1 MDGRTPKLTN
11 KISPHIQSQLPEFVQ
26 SEHPQF
32 IKFLKH
38 YYQFME
44 AAQLK
49 LGGSNDY
56 VIQETNSVNYILSQI
71 EEKVVLEESVGK
83 FQAGEIIRGETSGY
97 TATIL
102 VDDYDSDQVLYITSQ
117 QRFEEGENVV
127 GETSGAKAPVVSYKA
142 NPVQNI
148 QQLLAY
154 ADTDNTVY
162 AFLDKFK
169 AAIMESIPETVADGI
184 SKRNLMKNI
193 RDLYETK
200 GTEEGHKLFFRILF
214 DEESSLI
221 YPRENVLRISDGQWS
236 DDFLMRVTEIG
247 TSDYSQIVGR
257 VITGETSEATAVV
270 QTVIKYKEG
279 AQLIAELNL
288 DRTTINGEFT
298 IGETVNA
305 VSNELDQLIRAE
317 VSGIVNETTVTEQG
331 AYYKAGDKVNFELL
345 GSIGVQA
352 AVSAVGAGGIDEV
365 HIENG
370 GVNYTYD
377 DEVVFNNSNTN
388 GAGASARITIL
399 GGSFV
404 LEDETEVDNIV
415 YEGETHHND
424 IVLEHVDKLLFEDGD
439 HIVEEFYTLL
449 LDKSNTSGA
458 DAGDDLLFEDGG
470 RIIREGSEGIE
481 KLLREESEE
490 FFLHQEQQLTE
501 TDHLILEDGN
511 NIIVETQTFTDLSVA
526 AEATSISK
534 IRMISNGD
542 GYTTLPTISI
552 SSSIGSNVSSLA
564 LSRSGVGKV
573 LGIQINNLGLG
584 YSSIP
589 KITMNRNII
598 VKDITG
604 AFTIGDTLT
613 THTASIVSFNPTN
626 RILELETPVEH
637 FFTGD
642 IIKTAG
648 GAIGTVVQCEHSKA
662 TTAITAIANTGG
674 QFVTERGHIS
684 ENSMKV
690 QDSFYYQ
697 DYSYVVRIGE
707 SINLWRDSIRRS
719 IHPAGWNVFGEVSF
733 ATSLADAQLNSL
745 RIRNPAAGDI
755 IDFTGDTQTFTPELA
770 STLRTLFVEVF
781 GRRLGTKTDGT
792 TLRAEEG
799 DLLLEDGNDVLLET
813 GDNIIFSRDITREG
827 QEDAPLSSGTRELT
841 LTSSVSVSVQFSGG
855 IAGNSPQALGPTL
868 DLLPKYAFTQPPI
881 DSVAYA
887 QHYPGSDGFRSRAIR
902 ADNEGAYYTLNQ
914 FGHIRVDQVSVRSDV
929 TGRTNF
935 SNTSIKFD
943 QEDKYQIETNS
954 FDETNIIIPLSAYR
968 TKTNVPPPG
977 EIFISR
983 GLRINGFDDT
993 FRSFDDNRQE
1003 FSEATA
1009 FGTNRFD
1016 TSNLKFDFTVNR
1028 FDQNSVKFDANN
1040 VTFDPATFD
1049 ERIFPR
1055 DTSATRFESFD
1066 STSRLFDVGSL
1077 AGLFDSTAFGMLL
1090 DGTPGNQLLEDNS
1103 NVLLDGTDG
1112 SGTNAGSF
1120 IFLNQDT
1127 GSFTSLEDALGG
1139 KLVTETSDTETPYTF
1154 DMVIEQF
1161 DEAQGGAISSSV
1173 TYDEGT

>member
-1 MDGRTPKLTN
+1 
-11 KISPHIQSQLPEFVQ
+11 
-26 SEHPQF
+26 
-32 IKFLKH
+32 
-38 YYQFME
+38 ME

-56 VIQETNSVNYILSQI
+56 VIQETNSINYILSQE

-83 FQAGEIIRGETSGY
+83 FQVGEIIRGETSGY

-102 VDDYDSDQVLYITSQ
+102 VDDYDSDQVLYISSQ

-193 RDLYETK
+193 RDLYEIK

-288 DRTTINGEFT
+288 DRSTINGEFT
-298 IGETVNA
+298 IGETINA

-331 AYYKAGDKVNFELL
+331 AYYKTGDKVNFELL

-370 GVNYTYD
+370 GINYTYD
-377 DEVVFNNSNTN
+377 DEVVFDNSNTN

-415 YEGETHHND
+415 KEGETFEND

-449 LDKSNTSGA
+449 LDQSNTSGA

-470 RIIREGSEGIE
+470 RIIREGTEGIT

-534 IRMISNGD
+534 IRMVSNGD
-542 GYTTLPTISI
+542 GYTTLPTMSI
-552 SSSIGSNVSSLA
+552 SSSIGTNVSALA

-573 LGIQINNLGLG
+573 LGVQINNLGLG
-584 YSSIP
+584 YTAIP
-589 KITMNRNII
+589 KITMNRNVI

-604 AFTIGDTLT
+604 TFTIGDTLT

-642 IIKTAG
+642 VIKTAG
-648 GAIGTVVQCEHSKA
+648 GAEGTVIQCEHSKA

-674 QFVTERGHIS
+674 QYVTERGHIS
-684 ENSMKV
+684 ETSMKV

-781 GRRLGTKTDGT
+781 GRRLGTKDDGT

-799 DLLLEDGNDVLLET
+799 DLLLEDGNDILLET
-813 GDNIIFSRDITREG
+813 GDNIIFRRDITMEG
-827 QEDAPLSSGTRELT
+827 QENAPLSSGTRELT
-841 LTSSVSVSVQFSGG
+841 IESAVSVSMQFKGG
-855 IAGNSPQALGPTL
+855 VAGNSPQALGPTL

-881 DSVAYA
+881 DSVAFA
-887 QHYPGSDGFRSRAIR
+887 QHYPGSDGFTSRAIR

-977 EIFISR
+977 EIFVSR

-993 FRSFDDNRQE
+993 FRTFDDNRQE
-1003 FSEATA
+1003 FSEFTA

-1016 TSNLKFDFTVNR
+1016 NSNLKFDFTVNT

-1055 DTSATRFESFD
+1055 DTSATKFESFD

-1077 AGLFDSTAFGMLL
+1077 AGLFDSTAFSMLL

-1112 SGTNAGSF
+1112 SGTDAGSF
-1120 IFLNQDT
+1120 IFLAQDEN
-1127 GSFTSLEDALGG
+1127 SFTSLEEEG

>member
-1 MDGRTPKLTN
+1 
-11 KISPHIQSQLPEFVQ
+11 
-26 SEHPQF
+26 
-32 IKFLKH
+32 
-38 YYQFME
+38 
-44 AAQLK
+44 
-49 LGGSNDY
+49 
-56 VIQETNSVNYILSQI
+56 
-71 EEKVVLEESVGK
+71 
-83 FQAGEIIRGETSGY
+83 
-97 TATIL
+97 
-102 VDDYDSDQVLYITSQ
+102 
-117 QRFEEGENVV
+117 
-127 GETSGAKAPVVSYKA
+127 
-142 NPVQNI
+142 
-148 QQLLAY
+148 
-154 ADTDNTVY
+154 
-162 AFLDKFK
+162 
-169 AAIMESIPETVADGI
+169 
-184 SKRNLMKNI
+184 
-193 RDLYETK
+193 LYEAK

-288 DRTTINGEFT
+288 DRSTINGEFT
-298 IGETVNA
+298 IGETINA

-331 AYYKAGDKVNFELL
+331 AYYKTGDKVNFELL

-370 GVNYTYD
+370 GINYTYD
-377 DEVVFNNSNTN
+377 DEVVFDNSNTN

-415 YEGETHHND
+415 KEGETFEND

-449 LDKSNTSGA
+449 LDQSNTSGA

-542 GYTTLPTISI
+542 GYTTLPSMSV
-552 SSSIGSNVSSLA
+552 SSSIGTNVSALA

-573 LGIQINNLGLG
+573 LGVQINNLGLG
-584 YSSIP
+584 YTSIP
-589 KITMNRNII
+589 KITMNRNVI

-604 AFTIGDTLT
+604 TFTIGDTLT

-637 FFTGD
+637 FFTND
-642 IIKTAG
+642 VIRTAG
-648 GAIGTVVQCEHSKA
+648 GAVGTIVQCEHSKA

-674 QFVTERGHIS
+674 QYVTERGHIS
-684 ENSMKV
+684 ETSMKV

-781 GRRLGTKTDGT
+781 GRRLGTKDDGT

-813 GDNIIFSRDITREG
+813 GDNIIFRRDITMEG
-827 QEDAPLSSGTRELT
+827 QENAPLSSGTRELT
-841 LTSSVSVSVQFSGG
+841 IESAVSVSMQFKGG
-855 IAGNSPQALGPTL
+855 VAGNSPQALGPTL

-887 QHYPGSDGFRSRAIR
+887 QHYPGSDGFRSREIR

-954 FDETNIIIPLSAYR
+954 FDETNIIIPLSAYQ

-977 EIFISR
+977 EIFVSR

-993 FRSFDDNRQE
+993 FRTFDDNRQE
-1003 FSEATA
+1003 FSEFTA

-1016 TSNLKFDFTVNR
+1016 NSNLKFDFTVNT

-1055 DTSATRFESFD
+1055 DTSATKFESFD

-1077 AGLFDSTAFGMLL
+1077 AGLFDSTASAMLL
-1090 DGTPGNQLLEDNS
+1090 DQTPGNQLLENNS

-1112 SGTNAGSF
+1112 SGTDAGSF
-1120 IFLNQDT
+1120 IFLGQDEN
-1127 GSFTSLEDALGG
+1127 SFISLEEEG

>member
-1 MDGRTPKLTN
+1 
-11 KISPHIQSQLPEFVQ
+11 
-26 SEHPQF
+26 
-32 IKFLKH
+32 
-38 YYQFME
+38 ME

-331 AYYKAGDKVNFELL
+331 AYYKTGDKVNFELL

-352 AVSAVGAGGIDEV
+352 AVAAVGAGGIDEIN
-365 HIENG
+365 IENG

-501 TDHLILEDGN
+501 TDQLILEDGN

-534 IRMISNGD
+534 IRMVSNGD

-573 LGIQINNLGLG
+573 LGIKINNLGLG

-604 AFTIGDTLT
+604 TFTIGDTLT

-745 RIRNPAAGDI
+745 RIRNPSAGDV

-855 IAGNSPQALGPTL
+855 VAGNSPQALGPTL

-977 EIFISR
+977 EIFVSR

-1055 DTSATRFESFD
+1055 DTSATKFESFD

-1077 AGLFDSTAFGMLL
+1077 AGLFDSTAFAMLNEV
-1090 DGTPGNQLLEDNS
+1090 GGY
-1103 NVLLDGTDG
+1103 
-1112 SGTNAGSF
+1112 
-1120 IFLNQDT
+1120 I
-1127 GSFTSLEDALGG
+1127 SLEDAIGG
-1139 KLVTETSDTETPYTF
+1139 KFVTETSDTETPYTF

>member
-1 MDGRTPKLTN
+1 
-11 KISPHIQSQLPEFVQ
+11 
-26 SEHPQF
+26 
-32 IKFLKH
+32 
-38 YYQFME
+38 ME

-56 VIQETNSVNYILSQI
+56 VIQETNSINYILSQE

-83 FQAGEIIRGETSGY
+83 FQVGETIRGETSGY

-102 VDDYDSDQVLYITSQ
+102 VDDYDSDQVLFISSQ
-117 QRFEEGENVV
+117 QRFEEGENII
-127 GETSGAKAPVVSYKA
+127 GETSGAKAPVVSYRA

-162 AFLDKFK
+162 SFLDKFK
-169 AAIMESIPETVADGI
+169 AALMESIPETVADGI

-193 RDLYETK
+193 RDLYDTK

-288 DRTTINGEFT
+288 DRTTISGEFK
-298 IGETVNA
+298 IGETINA

-331 AYYKAGDKVNFELL
+331 AYYKTGDKVNFELL

-370 GVNYTYD
+370 GTNYTYT

-388 GAGASARITIL
+388 GAGANARITIL

-415 YEGETHHND
+415 YEGETFEND
-424 IVLEHVDKLLFEDGD
+424 IVIEHVDKLLFEDGD

-449 LDKSNTSGA
+449 LDQTNTSGA
-458 DAGDDLLFEDGG
+458 DAGDDILFEDGG
-470 RIIREGSEGIE
+470 RIIREGTDGIT

-501 TDHLILEDGN
+501 TDHLVLEDGN
-511 NIIVETQTFTDLSVA
+511 NIIVEPQTFTDLGVTS
-526 AEATSISK
+526 EATSISK
-534 IRMISNGD
+534 IRMVSNGD

-552 SSSIGSNVSSLA
+552 NSSIGSNASTLA

-584 YSSIP
+584 YTAIP
-589 KITMNRNII
+589 KITMNRNVI
-598 VKDITG
+598 VKNVTG
-604 AFTIGDTLT
+604 NFTIGDTLT
-613 THTASIVSFNPTN
+613 THTASVVSFNPTN

-642 IIKTAG
+642 IITTAG
-648 GAIGTVVQCEHSKA
+648 GASGTIVQCEHSKA

-674 QFVTERGHIS
+674 QYVTERGHIS
-684 ENSMKV
+684 ETSMRV

-707 SINLWRDSIRRS
+707 SINRWRDSIRRS
-719 IHPAGWNVFGEVSF
+719 VHPAGWNVFGEVSF

-792 TLRAEEG
+792 DLRAEEG
-799 DLLLEDGNDVLLET
+799 KLLLEDGNEILLED
-813 GDNIIFSRDITREG
+813 GNSIIFRRDITMEG

-841 LTSSVSVSVQFSGG
+841 IESTVSVSMQFKGG
-855 IAGNSPQALGPTL
+855 VAGNSPQALGPTL

-887 QHYPGSDGFRSRAIR
+887 QFYPGSDGFRSREIR

-914 FGHIRVDQVSVRSDV
+914 FGHIRVDQVSIRSNI
-929 TGRTNF
+929 TGRTDFSTTNF
-935 SNTSIKFD
+935 KFD
-943 QEDKYQIETNS
+943 HADKFNDETNS
-954 FDETNIIIPLSAYR
+954 FDETNVIIPLSAYR

-977 EIFISR
+977 EIFVSR

-993 FRSFDDNRQE
+993 FRLFDSNRQE

-1016 TSNLKFDFTVNR
+1016 NGNLKFDFTINT
-1028 FDQNSVKFDANN
+1028 FDQDSVKFDANN
-1040 VTFDPATFD
+1040 ITFDPVTFD

-1055 DTSATRFESFD
+1055 DSSATRFESFD

-1077 AGLFDSTAFGMLL
+1077 AGLFDSTAFAMLNE
-1090 DGTPGNQLLEDNS
+1090 T
-1103 NVLLDGTDG
+1103 
-1112 SGTNAGSF
+1112 GSF
-1120 IFLNQDT
+1120 I
-1127 GSFTSLEDALGG
+1127 SLEDALGG
-1139 KLVTETSDTETPYTF
+1139 KLVTEASDTETPYTF

-1161 DEAQGGAISSSV
+1161 DESQGGAISSSV

>member
-11 KISPHIQSQLPEFVQ
+11 KVSPHIQTQLPEFIQ
-26 SEHPQF
+26 TDHPQF
-32 IKFLKH
+32 AKFLKH
-38 YYQFME
+38 YFQFME

-56 VIQETNSVNYILSQI
+56 VIQETNSVNYILSQE

-83 FQAGEIIRGETSGY
+83 FEVGETIRGETSGY

-102 VDDYDSDQVLYITSQ
+102 VDDYDSDQVLYISSQ
-117 QRFEEGENVV
+117 QRFEEGENVI
-127 GETSGAKAPVVSYKA
+127 GQTSGAKAPVVSYKA

-162 AFLDKFK
+162 SFLDKFK
-169 AAIMESIPETVADGI
+169 AALMESIPETVADGI

-193 RDLYETK
+193 KDLYDAK

-298 IGETVNA
+298 IGETINA

-370 GVNYTYD
+370 GTNYTYN
-377 DEVVFNNSNTN
+377 DEVVFDNSNTN
-388 GAGASARITIL
+388 GAGANARITIL

-449 LDKSNTSGA
+449 LDQSNTSGA
-458 DAGDDLLFEDGG
+458 DAGDDILFEDGG
-470 RIIREGSEGIE
+470 RIIREGQDGIDN
-481 KLLREESEE
+481 LLREESEE

-526 AEATSISK
+526 SEASSISK
-534 IRMISNGD
+534 IRMVSNGD

-552 SSSIGSNVSSLA
+552 SSSIGSNASALS
-564 LSRSGVGKV
+564 LSRSGVGRV
-573 LGIQINNLGLG
+573 LGIKINNLGLG
-584 YSSIP
+584 YTSIP
-589 KITMNRNII
+589 KITMNRNVI

-604 AFTIGDTLT
+604 NFTIGDTLT
-613 THTASIVSFNPTN
+613 SHTASVVSFNPTN

-642 IIKTAG
+642 VITTAG
-648 GAIGTVVQCEHSKA
+648 GAQGIIVQCEHSKA
-662 TTAITAIANTGG
+662 TTAITSIANTGG
-674 QFVTERGHIS
+674 QYVTERGHIS
-684 ENSMKV
+684 ETSMKV

-707 SINLWRDSIRRS
+707 SINQWRDSIRRS
-719 IHPAGWNVFGEVSF
+719 VHPAGWNVFGEVSF
-733 ATSLADAQLNSL
+733 ATTLADAQLNSL

-792 TLRAEEG
+792 DLRAEEG
-799 DLLLEDGNDVLLET
+799 DLLLEDGNDILLET
-813 GDNIIFSRDITREG
+813 GDNIIFRRDITKEG

-841 LTSSVSVSVQFSGG
+841 LTSAVTVSAQFRGAT
-855 IAGNSPQALGPTL
+855 AGRSPNALGPTL

-887 QHYPGSDGFRSRAIR
+887 QFYPGSDGFRSREIR

-914 FGHIRVDQVSVRSDV
+914 FGHIKVNQVSIRSDV
-929 TGRTNF
+929 TGRTDFSTTNF
-935 SNTSIKFD
+935 KFD
-943 QEDKYQIETNS
+943 HADKFNDETNS
-954 FDETNIIIPLSAYR
+954 FDETNIVIPLSAYQ
-968 TKTNVPPPG
+968 TKINVPPPG

-993 FRSFDDNRQE
+993 FRLFDSNRQE
-1003 FSEATA
+1003 FSESTA

-1016 TSNLKFDFTVNR
+1016 SGNLKFDFAINT

-1040 VTFDPATFD
+1040 ITFDPATFD
-1049 ERIFPR
+1049 ERIFER

-1066 STSRLFDVGSL
+1066 STSRLFDIGSL
-1077 AGLFDSTAFGMLL
+1077 AGLFDSRAFAMLNE
-1090 DGTPGNQLLEDNS
+1090 T
-1103 NVLLDGTDG
+1103 
-1112 SGTNAGSF
+1112 GSF
-1120 IFLNQDT
+1120 IN
-1127 GSFTSLEDALGG
+1127 LEDSLAGRLN
-1139 KLVTETSDTETPYTF
+1139 TEDADTETPYTF
-1154 DMVIEQF
+1154 DMVLEQF
-1161 DEAQGGAISSSV
+1161 DESQGGAISSSV

>member
-1 MDGRTPKLTN
+1 
-11 KISPHIQSQLPEFVQ
+11 
-26 SEHPQF
+26 
-32 IKFLKH
+32 
-38 YYQFME
+38 ME

-127 GETSGAKAPVVSYKA
+127 GQTSGAKAPVVSYKA

-162 AFLDKFK
+162 SFLDKFK

-288 DRTTINGEFT
+288 DRSTINGEFT

-331 AYYKAGDKVNFELL
+331 AYYKTGDKVNFELL

-352 AVSAVGAGGIDEV
+352 AVAAVGAGGIDEV

-449 LDKSNTSGA
+449 LDQSNTSGA

-470 RIIREGSEGIE
+470 RIIREGQDGIDN
-481 KLLREESEE
+481 LLREESEE

-534 IRMISNGD
+534 IRMVSNGD

-604 AFTIGDTLT
+604 TFTIGDTLT
-613 THTASIVSFNPTN
+613 THTASIISFNPTN

-642 IIKTAG
+642 IIRTAG
-648 GAIGTVVQCEHSKA
+648 GAVGTVVQCEHSKA

-745 RIRNPAAGDI
+745 RIRNPSAGDV

-799 DLLLEDGNDVLLET
+799 ELLLEDGNDVLLET

-841 LTSSVSVSVQFSGG
+841 LTSSVSMSVALSGG
-855 IAGNSPQALGPTL
+855 VAGNSPQALGPTL

-887 QHYPGSDGFRSRAIR
+887 QFYPGSDGFRSRAIR

-954 FDETNIIIPLSAYR
+954 FDETNIIIPLSAYQ

-977 EIFISR
+977 EIFVSR

-1077 AGLFDSTAFGMLL
+1077 AGLFDSTAFAMLNEV
-1090 DGTPGNQLLEDNS
+1090 GGY
-1103 NVLLDGTDG
+1103 
-1112 SGTNAGSF
+1112 
-1120 IFLNQDT
+1120 I
-1127 GSFTSLEDALGG
+1127 SLEDAIGG
-1139 KLVTETSDTETPYTF
+1139 KFVTETSDTETPYTF

>member
-1 MDGRTPKLTN
+1 
-11 KISPHIQSQLPEFVQ
+11 
-26 SEHPQF
+26 
-32 IKFLKH
+32 
-38 YYQFME
+38 ME

-56 VIQETNSVNYILSQI
+56 VIQETNSINYILSQE

-83 FQAGEIIRGETSGY
+83 FQVGEIIRGETSGY

-102 VDDYDSDQVLYITSQ
+102 VDDYDSDQVLYISSQ

-127 GETSGAKAPVVSYKA
+127 GQTSGAKAPVVSYKA

-169 AAIMESIPETVADGI
+169 AALMESIPETVADGI

-193 RDLYETK
+193 RDLYEAK

-288 DRTTINGEFT
+288 DRSTINGEFT
-298 IGETVNA
+298 IGETINA

-331 AYYKAGDKVNFELL
+331 AYYKTGDKVNFELL

-352 AVSAVGAGGIDEV
+352 AVAAVGAGGIDEV

-377 DEVVFNNSNTN
+377 DEVVFDNSNTN
-388 GAGASARITIL
+388 GAGATARITIL

-415 YEGETHHND
+415 KEGETFEND

-449 LDKSNTSGA
+449 LDQTNTSGA
-458 DAGDDLLFEDGG
+458 DAGDDILFEDGG
-470 RIIREGSEGIE
+470 RIIREGTEGIT

-501 TDHLILEDGN
+501 TDHLVLEDGN

-534 IRMISNGD
+534 IRMVSNGD
-542 GYTTLPTISI
+542 GYTTLPTMSI
-552 SSSIGSNVSSLA
+552 SSSIGANASTLA

-573 LGIQINNLGLG
+573 LGVKINNLGLG
-584 YSSIP
+584 YTSIP
-589 KITMNRNII
+589 KITMNRNVII
-598 VKDITG
+598 KNIVG
-604 AFTIGDTLT
+604 NFTIGDTLT
-613 THTASIVSFNPTN
+613 THTGSIISFNPTN
-626 RILELETPVEH
+626 RILEIETPVEH

-642 IIKTAG
+642 VIKTAG
-648 GAIGTVVQCEHSKA
+648 GAEGTVVQCEHSKA

-674 QFVTERGHIS
+674 QYVTERGHIS
-684 ENSMKV
+684 ETSMKV

-792 TLRAEEG
+792 DLRAEEG

-813 GDNIIFSRDITREG
+813 GDNIIFRRDITMEG
-827 QEDAPLSSGTRELT
+827 QEDAPLSAGTRELT
-841 LTSSVSVSVQFSGG
+841 IESVVSVSMQFKGATGS
-855 IAGNSPQALGPTL
+855 NSPNALGPTL

-881 DSVAYA
+881 DSVAFA
-887 QHYPGSDGFRSRAIR
+887 QHYPGSDGFTSRSIR
-902 ADNEGAYYTLNQ
+902 ADNEGAYFPLNQ
-914 FGHIRVDQVSVRSDV
+914 FGHIRVDQVSIRSNI
-929 TGRTNF
+929 TGRTDF
-935 SNTSIKFD
+935 STTSFKFD
-943 QEDKYQIETNS
+943 HADKFNDETNS
-954 FDETNIIIPLSAYR
+954 FDETNIIIPLDAYR
-968 TKTNVPPPG
+968 TRTNVPPPG
-977 EIFISR
+977 EIFVSR

-993 FRSFDDNRQE
+993 FRTFDDNRQE

-1016 TSNLKFDFTVNR
+1016 NSNLKFDFTVNT

-1055 DTSATRFESFD
+1055 DTSATKFESFD

-1077 AGLFDSTAFGMLL
+1077 AGLFDSTASAMLNE
-1090 DGTPGNQLLEDNS
+1090 TGN
-1103 NVLLDGTDG
+1103 
-1112 SGTNAGSF
+1112 F
-1120 IFLNQDT
+1120 I
-1127 GSFTSLEDALGG
+1127 SLEDALGG

>member
-1 MDGRTPKLTN
+1 
-11 KISPHIQSQLPEFVQ
+11 
-26 SEHPQF
+26 
-32 IKFLKH
+32 
-38 YYQFME
+38 ME

-331 AYYKAGDKVNFELL
+331 AYYKTGDKVNFELL

-352 AVSAVGAGGIDEV
+352 AVAAVGAGGIDEV

-745 RIRNPAAGDI
+745 RIRNPSAGDV

-841 LTSSVSVSVQFSGG
+841 LTSSVSVSVGLSGG
-855 IAGNSPQALGPTL
+855 VAGNSPQALGPTL

-887 QHYPGSDGFRSRAIR
+887 QFYPGSDGFRSRAIR

>member
-1 MDGRTPKLTN
+1 
-11 KISPHIQSQLPEFVQ
+11 
-26 SEHPQF
+26 
-32 IKFLKH
+32 
-38 YYQFME
+38 ME

-56 VIQETNSVNYILSQI
+56 VIQETNSINYILSQI

-317 VSGIVNETTVTEQG
+317 VSGIVNETKVTEQG
-331 AYYKAGDKVNFELL
+331 EYYKTGDKVNFELL

-352 AVSAVGAGGIDEV
+352 AVAAVGAGGIDEV

-470 RIIREGSEGIE
+470 RIIREGSGGIE

-511 NIIVETQTFTDLSVA
+511 NIIVETQTFTNLSVA

-534 IRMISNGD
+534 IRMVSNGD
-542 GYTTLPTISI
+542 GYTTLPTMSI

-604 AFTIGDTLT
+604 SFTIGDTLT

-745 RIRNPAAGDI
+745 RIRNPSAGDV

-855 IAGNSPQALGPTL
+855 IAGNSPQALGSTL

-887 QHYPGSDGFRSRAIR
+887 QFYPGSDGFRSRAIR

-914 FGHIRVDQVSVRSDV
+914 FGHIRIDQVSVRSDV